1 MGMSTHEDIEE
12 GRSSNVSLP
21 RLAAWVEGS
30 AGVDASEAR
39 RIVTTAYHRY
49 GYAIAKAWKR
59 GCLALDLAP
68 AKDGFQIE
76 LSVTD

>member
-1 MGMSTHEDIEE
+1 MITHDDAEE

-30 AGVDASEAR
+30 AGVDASEAA
-39 RIVTTAYHRY
+39 RIVKAAYRRH
-49 GYAIAKAWKR
+49 GYAIARAWKR
-59 GCLALDLAP
+59 GRLALDLAP
-68 AKDGFQIE
+68 ARGGFQIE